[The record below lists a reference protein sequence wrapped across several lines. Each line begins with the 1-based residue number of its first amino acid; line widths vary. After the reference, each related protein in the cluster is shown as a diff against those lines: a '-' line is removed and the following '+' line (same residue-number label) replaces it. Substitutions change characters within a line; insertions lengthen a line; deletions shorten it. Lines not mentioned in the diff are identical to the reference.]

1 MNWHP
6 LGTIWHPF
14 QGAGRYYFEAFVI
27 SYLSE
32 FQTYQHRL
40 MALSMPATLEAR
52 SSAPQIAQSPMVLL
66 GSWGSSNHSGFKIRF
81 FSV

>member
-1 MNWHP
+1 
-6 LGTIWHPF
+6 
-14 QGAGRYYFEAFVI
+14 
-27 SYLSE
+27 
-32 FQTYQHRL
+32 

-81 FSV
+81 FPFRKEARNLEADRDVGAVFS